1 MTSSNDY
8 TDILERLKNVNANTY
23 STGELIRMA
32 IVEIENLREQVSTL
46 EGRYRALS
54 SRLIEA
60 LRIKGPR
67 DRNV

>member
-1 MTSSNDY
+1 
-8 TDILERLKNVNANTY
+8 
-23 STGELIRMA
+23 MA
-32 IVEIENLREQVSTL
+32 IVEIESLREQVSTL